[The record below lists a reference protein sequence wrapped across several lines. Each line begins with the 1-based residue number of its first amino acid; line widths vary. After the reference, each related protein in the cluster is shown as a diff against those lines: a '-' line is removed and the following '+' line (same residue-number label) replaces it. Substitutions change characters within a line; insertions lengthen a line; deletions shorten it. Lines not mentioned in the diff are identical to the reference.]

1 MKITSR
7 LILAEDKAKKGF
19 QKVTLK
25 LMLPSG
31 EAKNNSVLGPLLG
44 QHQIN
49 IMSFCNEFNSKSQI
63 LYQVGVP
70 IPTFVYLKKDK
81 TYVMDLRFPTLS
93 FFLDQINKGLGKN
106 REYLINEFYDVIK
119 FLSFFLKKDVK
130 SISYLVFGYLSS
142 SNDKKNILFK
152 KKI

>member
-25 LMLPSG
+25 LMLPAG

-49 IMSFCNEFNSKSQI
+49 IMSFCNEFNSKSQT
-63 LYQVGVP
+63 LYQQGVP

-81 TYVMDLRFPTLS
+81 TYVMDLRFPNLS
-93 FFLDQINKGLGKN
+93 FFLDQINKGAGKN
-106 REYLINEFYDVIK
+106 REYTVQQFYDIIK
-119 FLSFFLKKDVK
+119 ILSFFLKKDVK
-130 SISYLVFGYLSS
+130 SVSYLVFGYLSS
-142 SNDKKNILFK
+142 SNNRKNIIFK
-152 KKI
+152 K